1 MLCIKSQEN
10 ERFLNGLYILMGM
23 GICRLPARR
32 DGEVMVT
39 TMKVQTSEDG
49 FWMGNGRRSYVS
61 RLGC

>member
-1 MLCIKSQEN
+1 MNGMRTSIFLKKDMLCIKSQEN

-23 GICRLPARR
+23 GICRLSARR

-49 FWMGNGRRSYVS
+49 F
-61 RLGC
+61 